1 MCEANAYIARGEQEE
16 LILKDVDLVEP
27 HDDGEFLLVDIFGT
41 QKIIKGKLKQIKL
54 VDHKIIFEDI
64 AVQDKLKT
72 GRRY

>member
-1 MCEANAYIARGEQEE
+1 MCEANAYVARGDQEE

-54 VDHKIIFEDI
+54 VDHKIIFED
-64 AVQDKLKT
+64 
-72 GRRY
+72 